1 MSVPDSP
8 SDPLKKLLSD
18 IGITILAFA
27 LSWLLIYDITQIS
40 YFAPLEKA
48 SDFETTDFYQIVDDR
63 RSVRPYSDDIVVVG
77 IDDLSRDEIADAIY
91 MISLCSPAAVGIDIL
106 FGYQQPDDQKLV
118 EAISAL
124 PNAVVPDTSS
134 YIYSSCPGLHQGS
147 IFLEAPSHRHT
158 IRHCKKEDT
167 FAGELVAL
175 YNPHLNVPE
184 NMLIEYSACEFDVIH
199 ASEIPDATDIIDGR
213 IVLVGAVRDIS
224 DLHPTP
230 VHDALPGIMIHAAS
244 IATMLNENRIT
255 TIPEWLDWTLAIILC
270 FAFIATAR
278 SLKERDW
285 ADCLMRIVQIAL
297 LLLIIVI
304 GCWCYSRYRLNINFT
319 RPLIMLATAAVA
331 VDLWEG
337 GIALKKLPAKIKS
350 WFGKKKTSENHQQE
364 TQ

>member
-1 MSVPDSP
+1 
-8 SDPLKKLLSD
+8 
-18 IGITILAFA
+18 
-27 LSWLLIYDITQIS
+27 
-40 YFAPLEKA
+40 
-48 SDFETTDFYQIVDDR
+48 
-63 RSVRPYSDDIVVVG
+63 
-77 IDDLSRDEIADAIY
+77 
-91 MISLCSPAAVGIDIL
+91 
-106 FGYQQPDDQKLV
+106 
-118 EAISAL
+118 
-124 PNAVVPDTSS
+124 
-134 YIYSSCPGLHQGS
+134 
-147 IFLEAPSHRHT
+147 
-158 IRHCKKEDT
+158 
-167 FAGELVAL
+167 
-175 YNPHLNVPE
+175 
-184 NMLIEYSACEFDVIH
+184 
-199 ASEIPDATDIIDGR
+199 
-213 IVLVGAVRDIS
+213 
-224 DLHPTP
+224 
-230 VHDALPGIMIHAAS
+230 MIHAAS